1 MNPDKRARTTF
12 WDPRFLGLAAILG
25 AGCSA
30 TYYATGG
37 SLVAAAATHCI
48 PVNLWLFLLG
58 APQAP
63 EGSPMGPLFREL
75 VVVGPAASPAA
86 GVKADDKEG

>member
-1 MNPDKRARTTF
+1 MTFPSIHDAQVNPDKRARTTF
-12 WDPRFLGLAAILG
+12 WDPRFLALAAILG

-37 SLVAAAATHCI
+37 SLVAAAATHWV

-58 APQAP
+58 ARAP
-63 EGSPMGPLFREL
+63 SLCG
-75 VVVGPAASPAA
+75 A
-86 GVKADDKEG
+86 GRRLSR

>member
-1 MNPDKRARTTF
+1 MSPDSRARSAF
-12 WDPRFLGLAAILG
+12 WDWRFLSLAAILG

-37 SLVAAAATHCI
+37 SLAACAFAHWL

-58 APQAP
+58 AQC
-63 EGSPMGPLFREL
+63 
-75 VVVGPAASPAA
+75 PALSHLIS
-86 GVKADDKEG
+86 